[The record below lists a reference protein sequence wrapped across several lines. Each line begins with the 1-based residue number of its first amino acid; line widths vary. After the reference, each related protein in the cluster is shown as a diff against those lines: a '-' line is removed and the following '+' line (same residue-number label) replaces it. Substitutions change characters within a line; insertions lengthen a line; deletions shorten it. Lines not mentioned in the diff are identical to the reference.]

1 RILRGSRG
9 GPVLAHVR
17 NPEAEGSPP
26 SRAVD
31 IDSMKQ
37 HEYGR
42 KCAGATNAGRGHDSC
57 RKGREGAPRLDE
69 RGFANGEDG

>member
-1 RILRGSRG
+1 
-9 GPVLAHVR
+9 
-17 NPEAEGSPP
+17 
-26 SRAVD
+26 
-31 IDSMKQ
+31 MKQ

-42 KCAGATNAGRGHDSC
+42 KCAGATNAGRGHDPC